1 GYTMMDIFLREIRQV
16 VDGELL
22 IIRLGTCDS
31 IGNPNIGDV
40 IVPSGAFSVT
50 RNYDY
55 FIRGVD
61 TVDCLPIVDNPYNI
75 SKVAYGDEELCRVL
89 EIELTHALYPSPIY
103 TCLNA

>member
-1 GYTMMDIFLREIRQV
+1 MTDIFLREIRQV
-16 VDGELL
+16 VDGELV
-22 IIRLGTCDS
+22 IIRLGACDS

-40 IVPSGAFSVT
+40 IVPHGAFSVT

-75 SKVAYGDEELCRVL
+75 SKVAYGDEELSRMVNIKKKNFFL
-89 EIELTHALYPSPIY
+89 FFFHLFIY
-103 TCLNA
+103 RIT